1 MFRDPV
7 GINVQTVLTVQ
18 TCLEECG
25 PGNKD
30 ETGHWPLPDL
40 GEKPHRGWGCMSGYV
55 CVWVILKEGA
65 LVLEEYYIVSS
76 RGKCHVVTHTYR
88 HFNLLL
94 DEWSP
99 SDCAHS
105 GERRMQGLNLFPAG
119 QGTGESLQGSLA

>member
-1 MFRDPV
+1 M

-55 CVWVILKEGA
+55 CVCVGDPERRSSGPRRILHS
-65 LVLEEYYIVSS
+65 VLKGKMP
-76 RGKCHVVTHTYR
+76 RGHTYIQT
-88 HFNLLL
+88 F
-94 DEWSP
+94 
-99 SDCAHS
+99 
-105 GERRMQGLNLFPAG
+105 
-119 QGTGESLQGSLA
+119 